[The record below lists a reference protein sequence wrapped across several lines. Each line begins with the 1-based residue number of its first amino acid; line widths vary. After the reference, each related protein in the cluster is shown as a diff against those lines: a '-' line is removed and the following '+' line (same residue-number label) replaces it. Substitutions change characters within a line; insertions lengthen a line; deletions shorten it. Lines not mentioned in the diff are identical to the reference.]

1 MVENLCILS
10 SNVRTFSRNEDCKEK
25 MGKSSSTLRNSL
37 GTFFDS
43 NLPSQKP
50 VISSKIIAI
59 CLVAAMLSA
68 LLSTSTSSDPAY
80 ANGSWSTLSI
90 PGSEGGALANKATI
104 SSDGNTIA
112 WGQTG
117 AGSGGALCGRWSGS
131 TWVNTGGWCNHANPS
146 GLSRIQVRTW
156 NGSAWVDKGSSSL
169 PTAHRDQNMG
179 VWQSLSANGNV
190 IAFSAAGNENGYTP
204 LNRTYVAD
212 WNGST
217 WVQRPFFS
225 GAHYVTNLSADG
237 NMLMFT
243 DAGYDAPGGG
253 ADHGQLR
260 VVVWNGS
267 SWTERT
273 PIVGESGSQLKA
285 DEISNDGL
293 TVSYSVRSAGT
304 TDSNNRSV
312 VISTWD
318 SRVTAWVT
326 RTPIVATLGGL
337 PTWGSSSMSADGNVV
352 ALGEMYAG
360 GYVGQVRVFDWA
372 VSEWVARPTVA
383 SISGTNGHFGMAVD
397 MSDDGTALAVSAPYF
412 ANGRVAAFDWNGSAW
427 IQRGSTFTHAEGSG
441 HYGHRVQFNSDSK
454 ILITGSVYSNM
465 TPYYSGKID
474 VHRWQ
479 GTRSVVRFDA
489 NLGAGSMPAT
499 WGSSPAKL
507 STSTLSR
514 AGYQFSGW
522 NTLANG
528 SGTSYADGATYAYA
542 AGVTLFAQWTPTVS
556 TPSPSSAEPG
566 SVATPTLPI
575 KPDSITLER
584 IKKKVELPAAISR
597 TLNSIFSGP
606 IPKTEPL
613 SINRPQGSLAGQLLT
628 AVGQVN
634 GKSAQVVSTIKNPQT
649 AEYAIG
655 SMKLNL
661 GTSPGNGSLVPTEGQ
676 TVLKLAGNAPTV
688 VKGTGLEPDSSLKVS
703 LPSVNGSLIELPAV
717 EVAADGSFE
726 ASLTLEGVNRSK
738 PLPIGQQ
745 SIQVLGVNEKG
756 KETVLEIPII
766 IAQPAPAPA
775 SSLLSG
781 QRPALV
787 PGESSGLSGGDE
799 IQVVTSQSDTWTQI
813 GAEGWSIK
821 VSGTTKPSKAKAV
834 KMERGKPF
842 EVRGDGFM
850 PGTRAE
856 VWLFSTPVLLGT
868 VNILDDGTF
877 ISEFLPGSNFVSA
890 GNHTLQIQGVGVDGF
905 VRAANLG
912 VEVGDQEVQTLA
924 QANWMV
930 LMILGL
936 AAAALVV
943 LVGSVLALRSGGRR
957 TSRRSL
963 QP

>member
-1 MVENLCILS
+1 MKSI
-10 SNVRTFSRNEDCKEK
+10 TP
-25 MGKSSSTLRNSL
+25 MGKSFSSFFGL
-37 GTFFDS
+37 GS
-43 NLPSQKP
+43 HQSKSP
-50 VISSKIIAI
+50 VMSKKITAI
-59 CLVAAMLSA
+59 CLATATLTA
-68 LLSTSTSSDPAY
+68 LLPASTSSDLAY
-80 ANGSWSTLSI
+80 ANGSWSTFSI
-90 PGSEGGALANKATI
+90 SGSEGGALANKATI

-117 AGSGGALCGRWSGS
+117 AGNGGALCGRWSGS

-190 IAFSAAGNENGYTP
+190 IAFSAAGNENGYTA

-217 WVQRPFFS
+217 WIQRPYFS
-225 GAHYVTNLSADG
+225 GAHYLANISADG
-237 NMLMFT
+237 NVLIFT

-273 PIVGESGSQLKA
+273 PIIGESGSQLKA

-293 TVSYSVRSAGT
+293 TISYSARSAGT

-312 VISTWD
+312 MISTWD

-352 ALGEMYAG
+352 ALGEMYAE

-383 SISGTNGHFGMAVD
+383 SISGANGHFGMAVD
-397 MSDDGTALAVSAPYF
+397 VSDDGTALAVSAPYF
-412 ANGRVAAFDWNGSAW
+412 ANGRVAAFDWNGTTW

-454 ILITGSVYSNM
+454 ILVTGSVYSNM
-465 TPYYSGKID
+465 TPYYSGKTDI
-474 VHRWQ
+474 HRWQ

-507 STSTLSR
+507 STSTLTR
-514 AGYQFSGW
+514 VGYQFSGW
-522 NTLANG
+522 NTSSDGL
-528 SGTSYADGATYAYA
+528 GTSYADGATYGYA
-542 AGVTLFAQWTPTVS
+542 SGVTLFAQWAPIVS
-556 TPSPSSAEPG
+556 TPAPSPESGLAAAPKLDS
-566 SVATPTLPI
+566 
-575 KPDSITLER
+575 KPDLASETR
-584 IKKKVELPAAISR
+584 AKKKEDLPSAISR
-597 TLNSIFSGP
+597 LFRTALPG
-606 IPKTEPL
+606 PKTNTDPTL
-613 SINRPQGSLAGQLLT
+613 TSRPQGSLAGGLLA

-634 GKSAQVVSTIKNPQT
+634 GKAAPVTSTVKNPQT
-649 AEYAIG
+649 TEYAIG
-655 SMKLNL
+655 SLKLNL
-661 GTSPGNGSLVPTEGQ
+661 GVAPGNGSVVPSEGQ
-676 TVLKLAGNAPTV
+676 PVLKLTGDTPTT
-688 VKGTGLEPDSSLKVS
+688 VKGSGLEPDSSLKVS
-703 LPSVNGSLIELPAV
+703 LPSASGSTVELPAV
-717 EVAADGSFE
+717 NVAADGSFE
-726 ASLTLEGVNRSK
+726 AALTLESSNRSK

-745 SIQVLGVNEKG
+745 SIQVAGVNEQG
-756 KETVLEIPII
+756 KETILEIPVII
-766 IAQPAPAPA
+766 SQPAPAPA
-775 SSLLSG
+775 TSLISG
-781 QRPALV
+781 QRPALE
-787 PGESSGLSGGDE
+787 PGEFSGLNGGDE
-799 IQVVTSQSDTWTQI
+799 IQVSTTQSDSWTQI
-813 GAEGWSIK
+813 GGEGWSVK
-821 VSGTTKPSKAKAV
+821 VSGTTKGSKPKAL
-834 KMERGKPF
+834 KMERDKLF

-868 VNILDDGTF
+868 VDILEDGTF
-877 ISEFLPGSNFVSA
+877 ISKFLPSTNFIPV

-912 VEVGDQEVQTLA
+912 VEIADQELQTA
-924 QANWMV
+924 TQANWMA
-930 LMILGL
+930 LMFFGPI
-936 AAAALVV
+936 AAALVV
-943 LVGSVLALRSGGRR
+943 LFGSVFALRSRGRR
-957 TSRRSL
+957 TSRAV
-963 QP
+963 

>member
-1 MVENLCILS
+1 MKYITP
-10 SNVRTFSRNEDCKEK
+10 R
-25 MGKSSSTLRNSL
+25 GKS
-37 GTFFDS
+37 
-43 NLPSQKP
+43 
-50 VISSKIIAI
+50 ISSFFGLGSHEGKSPLMSKKITAI
-59 CLVAAMLSA
+59 CLVTATLTA
-68 LLSTSTSSDPAY
+68 LLPASTSSDLAY
-80 ANGSWSTLSI
+80 ANGSWSTFSI
-90 PGSEGGALANKATI
+90 SGSEGGALANKATI

-117 AGSGGALCGRWSGS
+117 AGYGGALCGSWSGS
-131 TWVNTGGWCNHANPS
+131 TWVYTGGWCNHENPS

-190 IAFSAAGNENGYTP
+190 IAFSAAGSENGYTA

-217 WVQRPFFS
+217 WIPRPYFS
-225 GAHYVTNLSADG
+225 GAHYLANISADG
-237 NMLMFT
+237 NVLIFT

-273 PIVGESGSQLKA
+273 PIIGESGSQLKA

-293 TVSYSVRSAGT
+293 TISYSARSSGT

-312 VISTWD
+312 MISTWD

-352 ALGEMYAG
+352 ALGEMYAE

-383 SISGTNGHFGMAVD
+383 SISGANGHFGMAVD
-397 MSDDGTALAVSAPYF
+397 VSDDGTALAVSAPYF
-412 ANGRVAAFDWNGSAW
+412 ANGRVAAFDWNGTTW
-427 IQRGSTFTHAEGSG
+427 IQRGSTLTHAEGAG

-454 ILITGSVYSNM
+454 ILVTGSVYSNM
-465 TPYYSGKID
+465 TPYYSGKTDI
-474 VHRWQ
+474 HRWQ

-507 STSTLSR
+507 STSTLTR

-522 NTLANG
+522 NTRSDGL
-528 SGTSYADGATYAYA
+528 GTSYADGATYGYA
-542 AGVTLFAQWTPTVS
+542 SGVTLFAQWAPIVS
-556 TPSPSSAEPG
+556 TPAPSPDSGLAAAPK
-566 SVATPTLPI
+566 LDI
-575 KPDSITLER
+575 KPDLVAETR
-584 IKKKVELPAAISR
+584 AKKKEDLPSAISR
-597 TLNSIFSGP
+597 LFRTALPG
-606 IPKTEPL
+606 PKTNTDPT
-613 SINRPQGSLAGQLLT
+613 STSRPQGSLAGGLLA

-634 GKSAQVVSTIKNPQT
+634 GKAAPVTSTVKNPQT
-649 AEYAIG
+649 TEYAIG
-655 SMKLNL
+655 SLKLNL
-661 GTSPGNGSLVPTEGQ
+661 GVAPGNGSVVPAEGQ
-676 TVLKLAGNAPTV
+676 PVLKLAGDTPTT
-688 VKGTGLEPDSSLKVS
+688 VKGSGLEPDSSLKVS
-703 LPSVNGSLIELPAV
+703 LPSASGSTVELPAV
-717 EVAADGSFE
+717 NVAADGSFE
-726 ASLTLEGVNRSK
+726 AALTLESSNRSK

-745 SIQVLGVNEKG
+745 SIQVAGVNEQG
-756 KETVLEIPII
+756 KETILEIPVII
-766 IAQPAPAPA
+766 SQPAPAPA
-775 SSLLSG
+775 TSLISG
-781 QRPALV
+781 QRPALE
-787 PGESSGLSGGDE
+787 PGEFSGLNGGDE
-799 IQVVTSQSDTWTQI
+799 IQVSTTQSDSWTQI
-813 GAEGWSIK
+813 GGDGWSVK
-821 VSGTTKPSKAKAV
+821 VSGTTKGSKPKAL
-834 KMERGKPF
+834 KMERDKLF

-868 VNILDDGTF
+868 VDISEDGTF
-877 ISEFLPGSNFVSA
+877 ISKFLPSTNFIPV

-912 VEVGDQEVQTLA
+912 VEIADQELQTA
-924 QANWMV
+924 TQTNWMALV
-930 LMILGL
+930 FFGPI
-936 AAAALVV
+936 AAALVV
-943 LVGSVLALRSGGRR
+943 LFGSVFALRSRGRR
-957 TSRRSL
+957 TSRAV
-963 QP
+963 

>member
-1 MVENLCILS
+1 VKSI
-10 SNVRTFSRNEDCKEK
+10 TP
-25 MGKSSSTLRNSL
+25 MGKS
-37 GTFFDS
+37 
-43 NLPSQKP
+43 
-50 VISSKIIAI
+50 ISSFFGLGSHESKSPLMSKKITVI
-59 CLVAAMLSA
+59 CLVTATLTA
-68 LLSTSTSSDPAY
+68 LLPASTSSDLAY
-80 ANGSWSTLSI
+80 ANGSWSTFSI
-90 PGSEGGALANKATI
+90 SGSEGGALANKATI

-117 AGSGGALCGRWSGS
+117 AGNGGAACGRWSGS

-190 IAFSAAGNENGYTP
+190 IAFSAAGNENGYTA

-217 WVQRPFFS
+217 WIPRPYFS
-225 GAHYVTNLSADG
+225 GAHYLANISADG
-237 NMLMFT
+237 NVLIFT

-273 PIVGESGSQLKA
+273 PIIGESGSQLKA

-293 TVSYSVRSAGT
+293 TISYSARSSGT

-312 VISTWD
+312 MISTWD

-352 ALGEMYAG
+352 ALGEMYAE

-383 SISGTNGHFGMAVD
+383 SISGANGHFGMAVD
-397 MSDDGTALAVSAPYF
+397 VSDDGTALAVSAPYF
-412 ANGRVAAFDWNGSAW
+412 ANGRVAAFDWNGTTW

-454 ILITGSVYSNM
+454 ILVTGSVYSNM
-465 TPYYSGKID
+465 TPYYSGKTDI
-474 VHRWQ
+474 HRWQ

-507 STSTLSR
+507 STSTLKR

-522 NTLANG
+522 NTSSDGL
-528 SGTSYADGATYAYA
+528 GTSYADGATYGYA
-542 AGVTLFAQWTPTVS
+542 SGVTLFAQWAPIVS
-556 TPSPSSAEPG
+556 TPAPSPDSGLAAAPKLDS
-566 SVATPTLPI
+566 
-575 KPDSITLER
+575 KPDLVAETR
-584 IKKKVELPAAISR
+584 AKKKEDLPSVISR
-597 TLNSIFSGP
+597 LFRTALPG
-606 IPKTEPL
+606 PKTNTDPT
-613 SINRPQGSLAGQLLT
+613 STSRPQGSLAGGLLA

-634 GKSAQVVSTIKNPQT
+634 GKAAPVTSTVKNPQT
-649 AEYAIG
+649 TEYAIG
-655 SMKLNL
+655 SLKLNL
-661 GTSPGNGSLVPTEGQ
+661 GVAPGNGSVVPSEGQ
-676 TVLKLAGNAPTV
+676 PVLKLAGDTPTT
-688 VKGTGLEPDSSLKVS
+688 VKGSGLEPDSSLKVS
-703 LPSVNGSLIELPAV
+703 LPSASGSTVELPAV
-717 EVAADGSFE
+717 NVAADGSFE
-726 ASLTLEGVNRSK
+726 VALTLESSNRSK

-745 SIQVLGVNEKG
+745 SIQVAGVNEQG
-756 KETVLEIPII
+756 KETILEIPVII
-766 IAQPAPAPA
+766 SQPAPAPA
-775 SSLLSG
+775 TSLISG
-781 QRPALV
+781 QRPALE
-787 PGESSGLSGGDE
+787 PGEFSGLNGGDE
-799 IQVVTSQSDTWTQI
+799 IQVSTTQSDSWTQI
-813 GAEGWSIK
+813 GGEGWSIK
-821 VSGTTKPSKAKAV
+821 VSGTTKGSKPKAL
-834 KMERGKPF
+834 KMERDKLF

-868 VNILDDGTF
+868 VDILEDGTF
-877 ISEFLPGSNFVSA
+877 ISKFLPSTNFIPV

-912 VEVGDQEVQTLA
+912 VEIADQELQTA
-924 QANWMV
+924 TQANWMALV
-930 LMILGL
+930 FFGPI
-936 AAAALVV
+936 AAALVV
-943 LVGSVLALRSGGRR
+943 LFGSVFALRSRGRR
-957 TSRRSL
+957 TSRAV
-963 QP
+963 

>member
-1 MVENLCILS
+1 VKSI
-10 SNVRTFSRNEDCKEK
+10 TP
-25 MGKSSSTLRNSL
+25 MGKS
-37 GTFFDS
+37 
-43 NLPSQKP
+43 
-50 VISSKIIAI
+50 ISSFFGLGSHESKSPLMSKKITAI
-59 CLVAAMLSA
+59 CLVTATLTA
-68 LLSTSTSSDPAY
+68 LLPASTSSDLAY
-80 ANGSWSTLSI
+80 ANGSWSTFSI
-90 PGSEGGALANKATI
+90 SGSEGGALANKATI

-117 AGSGGALCGRWSGS
+117 AGHGGAACGRWSGS

-190 IAFSAAGNENGYTP
+190 IAFSAAGNENGYTA

-217 WVQRPFFS
+217 WIQRPYFS
-225 GAHYVTNLSADG
+225 GAHYLANISADG
-237 NMLMFT
+237 NVLIFT

-273 PIVGESGSQLKA
+273 PIIGESGSQLKA

-293 TVSYSVRSAGT
+293 TISYSARSSGT

-312 VISTWD
+312 MISTWD

-352 ALGEMYAG
+352 ALGEMYAE

-383 SISGTNGHFGMAVD
+383 SISGANGHFGMAVD
-397 MSDDGTALAVSAPYF
+397 VSDDGTALAVSAPYF
-412 ANGRVAAFDWNGSAW
+412 ANGRVAAFDWNGTTW

-454 ILITGSVYSNM
+454 ILVTGSVYSNM
-465 TPYYSGKID
+465 TPYYSGKTDI
-474 VHRWQ
+474 HRWQ

-507 STSTLSR
+507 STSTLTR

-522 NTLANG
+522 NTSSDGL
-528 SGTSYADGATYAYA
+528 GTSYADGATYGYA
-542 AGVTLFAQWTPTVS
+542 SGVTLFAQWSPIVS
-556 TPSPSSAEPG
+556 TPAPSPDSGLAAAPKLDS
-566 SVATPTLPI
+566 
-575 KPDSITLER
+575 KPDLVAETR
-584 IKKKVELPAAISR
+584 AKKKEDLPSAISR
-597 TLNSIFSGP
+597 LFRTALPG
-606 IPKTEPL
+606 PKTNTDPT
-613 SINRPQGSLAGQLLT
+613 STSRPQGSLAGGLLA

-634 GKSAQVVSTIKNPQT
+634 GKAAPVTSTVKNPQT
-649 AEYAIG
+649 TEYAIG
-655 SMKLNL
+655 SLKLNL
-661 GTSPGNGSLVPTEGQ
+661 GVAPGNGSVVPSEGQ
-676 TVLKLAGNAPTV
+676 PVLKLAGDTPTT
-688 VKGTGLEPDSSLKVS
+688 VKGSGLEPDSSLKVS
-703 LPSVNGSLIELPAV
+703 LPSASGSTVELPAV
-717 EVAADGSFE
+717 NVAADGSFE
-726 ASLTLEGVNRSK
+726 AALTLESSNRSK

-745 SIQVLGVNEKG
+745 SIQVAGVNEQG
-756 KETVLEIPII
+756 KETILEIPVII
-766 IAQPAPAPA
+766 SQPAPAPA
-775 SSLLSG
+775 TSLISG
-781 QRPALV
+781 QRPALE
-787 PGESSGLSGGDE
+787 PGEFSGLNGGDE
-799 IQVVTSQSDTWTQI
+799 IQVSTTQSDSWTQI
-813 GAEGWSIK
+813 GGEGWSVK
-821 VSGTTKPSKAKAV
+821 VSGTTKGSKPKAL
-834 KMERGKPF
+834 KMERDKLF

-868 VNILDDGTF
+868 VDILEDGTF
-877 ISEFLPGSNFVSA
+877 ISKFLPSTNFIPV

-912 VEVGDQEVQTLA
+912 VEIADQELQTA
-924 QANWMV
+924 TQANWMALV
-930 LMILGL
+930 FFGPI
-936 AAAALVV
+936 AAALVV
-943 LVGSVLALRSGGRR
+943 LFGSVFALRSRGRR
-957 TSRRSL
+957 TSRAV
-963 QP
+963 